1 MASESSTSVLFTKKS
16 CYTCFADL
24 SKLPKN
30 RVIIR
35 NRKTEYSALYSIVID
50 LLKRDVAFIVRV
62 CLSYPAT
69 LQMMDVIVEGFD
81 QEVLGWREML
91 LSRVTLPLSQVHA
104 DCHAMIV

>member
-1 MASESSTSVLFTKKS
+1 M
-16 CYTCFADL
+16 
-24 SKLPKN
+24 
-30 RVIIR
+30 
-35 NRKTEYSALYSIVID
+35 
-50 LLKRDVAFIVRV
+50 V

-69 LQMMDVIVEGFD
+69 LQMMDVIAEGFD